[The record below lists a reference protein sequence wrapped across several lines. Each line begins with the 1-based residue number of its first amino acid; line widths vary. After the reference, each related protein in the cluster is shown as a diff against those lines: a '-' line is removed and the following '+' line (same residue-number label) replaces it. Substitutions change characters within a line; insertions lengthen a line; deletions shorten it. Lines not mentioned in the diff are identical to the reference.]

1 MMNAKAGM
9 RCMAAMILALLLV
22 TAAGSALACRD
33 CGIQFRTYDF
43 SGGQK
48 FTVYSGSGYE
58 Y

>member
-1 MMNAKAGM
+1 
-9 RCMAAMILALLLV
+9 MAAMILALLLV